1 MLKHGPKKEDGT
13 FYADKNFADS
23 TKCISSRYNK
33 SAKKV
38 CSAIINQAVSK
49 HKKGNKK
56 VFENIYFY
64 KSVKK
69 ALKLKKTSARKN
81 YVIKSYGIRKL
92 EKYLEPVKND
102 KLNAV
107 ANNADAK
114 KIKKVV
120 EAWK

>member
-1 MLKHGPKKEDGT
+1 M
-13 FYADKNFADS
+13 
-23 TKCISSRYNK
+23 
-33 SAKKV
+33 
-38 CSAIINQAVSK
+38 
-49 HKKGNKK
+49 
-56 VFENIYFY
+56 
-64 KSVKK
+64 
-69 ALKLKKTSARKN
+69 
-81 YVIKSYGIRKL
+81 IKSYGIRKL